1 MKHGPGHFFD
11 IENISQN
18 YELVIADF
26 DRINKII
33 RCKRD
38 KFDRA
43 IAGNMLHAYNH
54 INNLLAAAPEKAI
67 LSWQDMLE
75 LNIVVHLGIQP
86 ETREEYYGFVR
97 HTEEKFGKQLPPL
110 MKWYDRHE
118 HNEDDPYKIAAGLY
132 VRVLSEP
139 QLFIEG
145 NHRTGSLI
153 ANYYLLMKGEAPF
166 VLTPQ
171 NAVEFFDLASDV
183 KFQKQDIG
191 SKFKRAIGWHDEL
204 ARMRA
209 FLEANVRPF
218 TTDAMPKWTPPPQE
232 RPEDKNI
239 LKMLH
244 WHKTVTKLL

>member
-38 KFDRA
+38 KFDRV

-86 ETREEYYGFVR
+86 ESSTLA
-97 HTEEKFGKQLPPL
+97 KI
-110 MKWYDRHE
+110 DRVHWLRWMR
-118 HNEDDPYKIAAGLY
+118 N
-132 VRVLSEP
+132 
-139 QLFIEG
+139 
-145 NHRTGSLI
+145 
-153 ANYYLLMKGEAPF
+153 
-166 VLTPQ
+166 
-171 NAVEFFDLASDV
+171 
-183 KFQKQDIG
+183 IG
-191 SKFKRAIGWHDEL
+191 SFSTIS
-204 ARMRA
+204 
-209 FLEANVRPF
+209 
-218 TTDAMPKWTPPPQE
+218 
-232 RPEDKNI
+232 
-239 LKMLH
+239 
-244 WHKTVTKLL
+244 

>member
-11 IENISQN
+11 IESISQN

-38 KFDRA
+38 KFDRV

-75 LNIVVHLGIQP
+75 LNIVVHLGIQS

-97 HTEEKFGKQLPPL
+97 HTEEKFWKQLPSL

-132 VRVLSEP
+132 VRVL
-139 QLFIEG
+139 
-145 NHRTGSLI
+145 
-153 ANYYLLMKGEAPF
+153 
-166 VLTPQ
+166 
-171 NAVEFFDLASDV
+171 
-183 KFQKQDIG
+183 
-191 SKFKRAIGWHDEL
+191 
-204 ARMRA
+204 
-209 FLEANVRPF
+209 
-218 TTDAMPKWTPPPQE
+218 
-232 RPEDKNI
+232 
-239 LKMLH
+239 
-244 WHKTVTKLL
+244 